1 MNLLKILEVIARY
14 ILGRTVNC
22 EGDTNHFV
30 CDKWIEL
37 SIKDCEGEDRD
48 SLRGI
53 YSIKRPAQKRPSDWR
68 EALKNKMFKERL
80 LFFYEG
86 VER

>member
-1 MNLLKILEVIARY
+1 MNLPYTFEATARY

-30 CDKWIEL
+30 YDKWIEPP
-37 SIKDCEGEDRD
+37 IKDCEREERG

-53 YSIKRPAQKRPSDWR
+53 YSTKGPAHIRPSDWGLGISR
-68 EALKNKMFKERL
+68 KLGIKPSKKVFK
-80 LFFYEG
+80 FF
-86 VER
+86 